1 MEQLI
6 DNIHTFEQNL
16 TMTAAEEQVVRS
28 VVQKIL
34 DVHTIP
40 CTGCEYCMPCPF
52 GVDIPEIFDAYNN
65 FKLFRNAELT
75 RAAYFERLK
84 DGYRADACKKCGK
97 CMKACPQ
104 HLQIPDLLETAH
116 REMSNAC
123 LL

>member
-1 MEQLI
+1 MSNMEQLI

-52 GVDIPEIFDAYNN
+52 GVDIPEIFDA
-65 FKLFRNAELT
+65 
-75 RAAYFERLK
+75 
-84 DGYRADACKKCGK
+84 
-97 CMKACPQ
+97 
-104 HLQIPDLLETAH
+104 
-116 REMSNAC
+116 
-123 LL
+123 